1 MKEDRSKQNDS
12 LTTYSR
18 FLHYTKFSRHRR
30 SQSIARHGPCKVL
43 KIMSTGGGNTTDDPI
58 NNRDLTAVNECGESK
73 YHSECKTQKHL
84 GR

>member
-1 MKEDRSKQNDS
+1 
-12 LTTYSR
+12 
-18 FLHYTKFSRHRR
+18 
-30 SQSIARHGPCKVL
+30 
-43 KIMSTGGGNTTDDPI
+43 MSTGGGNTTDDPI